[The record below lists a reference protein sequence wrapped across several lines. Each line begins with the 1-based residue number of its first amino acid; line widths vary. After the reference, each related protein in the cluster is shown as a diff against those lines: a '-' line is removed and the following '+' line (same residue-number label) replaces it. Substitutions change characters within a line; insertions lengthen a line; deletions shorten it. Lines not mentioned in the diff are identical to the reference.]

1 VQQKRALDGL
11 RQDLEAAAHDGA
23 VRAAAVVH
31 ETVLIDYGDV
41 RRSNPLRPH
50 ARHHH
55 LENSF
60 LSGRQDLTR
69 IGIDQNSW
77 FPIVVCGLMLIG
89 AGLASATDEAS
100 AVAANG
106 KVLVAA
112 DGARLGTVYRV
123 GPDGAVQMI
132 LDGKMIT
139 VPASTLSSVDGRL
152 VTSLSKNQVL
162 GL

>member
-1 VQQKRALDGL
+1 MK
-11 RQDLEAAAHDGA
+11 
-23 VRAAAVVH
+23 
-31 ETVLIDYGDV
+31 
-41 RRSNPLRPH
+41 
-50 ARHHH
+50 
-55 LENSF
+55 
-60 LSGRQDLTR
+60 
-69 IGIDQNSW
+69 NSW
-77 FPIVVCGLMLIG
+77 FPMLVCGLMLTG

-100 AVAANG
+100 AVAAKG

-132 LDGKMIT
+132 LGGKMVT

-152 VTSLSKNQVL
+152 VTSLSKHQVL

>member
-1 VQQKRALDGL
+1 VK
-11 RQDLEAAAHDGA
+11 
-23 VRAAAVVH
+23 
-31 ETVLIDYGDV
+31 
-41 RRSNPLRPH
+41 
-50 ARHHH
+50 
-55 LENSF
+55 
-60 LSGRQDLTR
+60 
-69 IGIDQNSW
+69 NSW
-77 FPIVVCGLMLIG
+77 FPIVVCGLMLTG
-89 AGLASATDEAS
+89 AGLASATDEVS
-100 AVAANG
+100 AVAAKG

-152 VTSLSKNQVL
+152 VTSLSKHQVL

>member
-1 VQQKRALDGL
+1 
-11 RQDLEAAAHDGA
+11 
-23 VRAAAVVH
+23 
-31 ETVLIDYGDV
+31 
-41 RRSNPLRPH
+41 
-50 ARHHH
+50 
-55 LENSF
+55 
-60 LSGRQDLTR
+60 
-69 IGIDQNSW
+69 
-77 FPIVVCGLMLIG
+77 MLIG

>member
-1 VQQKRALDGL
+1 VK
-11 RQDLEAAAHDGA
+11 
-23 VRAAAVVH
+23 
-31 ETVLIDYGDV
+31 
-41 RRSNPLRPH
+41 
-50 ARHHH
+50 
-55 LENSF
+55 
-60 LSGRQDLTR
+60 
-69 IGIDQNSW
+69 NSW
-77 FPIVVCGLMLIG
+77 FPIVVCGLMLTG
-89 AGLASATDEAS
+89 AGLASATDAAS
-100 AVAANG
+100 AVAAKG